1 MGWIKR
7 NLFFVIGLVVA
18 VLLLALAVVYDIS
31 SLGHNAAKK
40 DELDAIYATLQNF
53 SDRNPSPGNAQTNN
67 ITAAN
72 TQTRQLREWIARTGA
87 YFKPIDPVPGGSR
100 SRLNNESF
108 KNALDRTVSQ
118 LQHEAVGAGVQLPPD
133 CGFSFTAQR
142 TRVQFAQGSLEPLSV
157 QLGEVK
163 TISEILFAARV
174 NALEGIQRLRVS
186 DDDTAG
192 PQADYIND
200 VPVTNDL
207 AVLTPYTVTFRSFSA
222 ELSSVLAGFAAS
234 PQGLIVKGIN
244 ISPAGL
250 ASSASATATP
260 TVAPTPTPTLGRGGL
275 LTVLD
280 EQLLR
285 VTLEIE
291 IVKLSRK

>member
-18 VLLLALAVVYDIS
+18 LLLLALAVVYDIS
-31 SLGHNAAKK
+31 SLGHNAAAK
-40 DELDAIYATLQNF
+40 DQLDAIYATLQNF
-53 SDRNPSPGNAQTNN
+53 SQQSPSPGNAQTNN

-72 TQTRQLREWIARTGA
+72 EQTRQLREWIARTGA
-87 YFKPIDPVPGGSR
+87 YFKPIEPVPSGSR

-118 LQHEAVGAGVQLPPD
+118 LQHEAAGAGVQLPPD
-133 CGFSFTAQR
+133 CGFSFAAQR
-142 TRVQFAQGSLEPLSV
+142 TRVQFAPGSLEPLSV

-174 NALEGIQRLRVS
+174 NALEGVQRVRVS
-186 DDDTAG
+186 DDDAAG
-192 PQADYIND
+192 PQADYIIND
-200 VPVTNDL
+200 APVTNDL

-244 ISPAGL
+244 VSPAGP
-250 ASSASATATP
+250 ASSASATSA
-260 TVAPTPTPTLGRGGL
+260 APASPPPPPGRGGL